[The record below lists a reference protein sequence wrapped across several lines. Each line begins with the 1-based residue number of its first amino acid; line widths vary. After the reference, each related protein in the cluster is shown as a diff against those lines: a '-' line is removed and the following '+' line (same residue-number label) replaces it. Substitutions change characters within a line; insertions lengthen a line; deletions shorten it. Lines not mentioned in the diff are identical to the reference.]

1 MKKALHR
8 ITSKILGAGPET
20 AGGVP
25 EVVEASIA
33 EHMDKMLVLR
43 LIVLESYGDTEDIL
57 RTLRNGDTMAVV
69 KIRPLR
75 DKDMSELKRAVNR
88 LKTHCTATGAQMV
101 ALDDNWIMVVPPTV
115 EIERSFME

>member
-1 MKKALHR
+1 MKDTLHHIKSR
-8 ITSKILGAGPET
+8 ILGDESARAE
-20 AGGVP
+20 VP

-33 EHMDKMLVLR
+33 ENMEKTLTLR

-75 DKDMSELKRAVNR
+75 DKDMSELKRAINR
-88 LKTHCTATGAQMV
+88 LKTHCTATGAQMA
-101 ALDDNWIMVVPPTV
+101 ALDDNWVMVVPPTV
-115 EIERSFME
+115 ELERAFVE